1 MSEDAG
7 LPRIGEKARDFHAAA
22 TSAREFEF
30 SVWQEQDWV
39 VFFSHSADFTPVC
52 TTELM
57 EFSRR
62 YQDFKKKGVK
72 LLGISVDGIH
82 SHLAW
87 LDTVQQKMGVTVP
100 YPLVA
105 DVDMRVSRLYGM
117 IHPGASS
124 IAAVRALFVIDPQ
137 RVIRGLICYP
147 MNVGRNVD
155 EVLRLVSALQTAE
168 KRSCATPVNWREGDT
183 VAALPPQTVQD
194 VEKQRTR
201 GDQEGKDISRTLKN
215 PKTDPKTDPKT

>member
-7 LPRIGEKARDFHAAA
+7 LPRIGDKARDFRAAT

-30 SVWQEQDWV
+30 SAWQEQDWV
-39 VFFSHSADFTPVC
+39 VFFSHSSDFMPVC

-72 LLGISVDGIH
+72 LLGISVDSIH

-87 LDTVQQKMGVTVP
+87 FDTMQQKMGVTVP

-105 DVDMRVSRLYGM
+105 DADMRVSRLYGM
-117 IHPGASS
+117 IHPEASS
-124 IAAVRALFVIDPQ
+124 TAAVRALFVIDPQ

-147 MNVGRNVD
+147 VNVGRNVD
-155 EVLRLVSALQTAE
+155 EILRLVSALQTAE
-168 KRSCATPVNWREGDT
+168 KNSCATPVNWREGDP

-194 VEKQRTR
+194 VEKQRTH
-201 GDQEGKDISRTLKN
+201 QEREDKDVSRTPKN
-215 PKTDPKTDPKT
+215 PKTASKT